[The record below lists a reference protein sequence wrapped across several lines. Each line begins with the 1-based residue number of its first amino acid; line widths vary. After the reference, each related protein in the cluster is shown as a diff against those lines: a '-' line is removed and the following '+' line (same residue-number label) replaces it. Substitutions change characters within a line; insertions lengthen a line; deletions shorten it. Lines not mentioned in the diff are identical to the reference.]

1 MPQSYSPVDFPQD
14 WSAVSMSASNQV
26 TDSCSDDADN
36 NVGNYTTIN
45 PFNMLGGNTP
55 VISNGNTTF
64 TRNGTASDNQQAYAT
79 QAAVGKKYWE
89 FNVTANTN
97 SIEVGWA
104 APGEVSGN
112 EGAGAS
118 GWDVEVY
125 LLNINAAGG
134 GGPWYIYMQEG
145 TAGSATNTQTSI
157 DSSEVTTTPRLKFA
171 IDTDAKKYWLGV
183 VDSTYGGWFNTSGVG
198 GQTFSEAAP
207 TGTWTSDERFVP
219 YVFGHAQTEAGTFHF
234 RDADWTDSAPSGF
247 TALSTA
253 NTPAPTVTD
262 SSEFFK
268 AVTFSGTG
276 SAQNVDTIGFRPDLL
291 IIKSATSSANWN
303 WVDSV
308 RGASEL
314 LWSNATV
321 AQSEETSSVTGFRD
335 AGFSVGSDTGSYVN
349 ISGQTMVTY
358 GLKAGG
364 ATTSSNTD
372 GSITSEVTAASHGGF
387 SIAKYTG
394 TGANGT
400 FGHGCSRAPKF
411 ILVRAYEQAYSWS
424 AWHEGLTSGDYVIYL
439 SSAAAESDQGGVAWQ
454 STPPS
459 SSVITLGSQTGQ
471 NGSGQVHICY
481 SFARTPGLIGIGS
494 YTGNGSADGPM
505 VVVDDGASG
514 FKPAWIMFKNI
525 SQAGYGWSVFDVA
538 RDTIG
543 NPSSTAL
550 AVNNSTSN
558 SSVASYKHDV
568 LANGFKIRGNSG
580 ETNYSGN
587 RIIYLAFAENPF
599 GGSGIAQAKAR

>member
-1 MPQSYSPVDFPQD
+1 MPQSYSPVYFPQD
-14 WSAVSMSASNQV
+14 FSPVSMSAANKKI
-26 TDSCSDDADN
+26 DSCSDNSED
-36 NVGNYTTIN
+36 NVGNYCTITTLFTREISSYSS
-45 PFNMLGGNTP
+45 PAGSIT
-55 VISNGNTTF
+55 VSNGGLTVNFANGGTNPLCITTQPLLPGNKYHF
-64 TRNGTASDNQQAYAT
+64 EWETNAWGSDALT
-79 QAAVGKKYWE
+79 
-89 FNVTANTN
+89 
-97 SIEVGWA
+97 WA
-104 APGEVSGN
+104 GVWLIPLSV
-112 EGAGAS
+112 
-118 GWDVEVY
+118 
-125 LLNINAAGG
+125 LLKLGNINASGG
-134 GGPWYIYMQEG
+134 KGYYLSSWNPSRGIG
-145 TAGSATNTQTSI
+145 SNTAFNGSTLTSIAAADAWGVGEVLSFDVDMSTIGSTDIIAKLDGSTIATN
-157 DSSEVTTTPRLKFA
+157 SSLAFNDEPYFICPQVQSNGSNRTWNGTFNFGASSFTTTPVSGHTG
-171 IDTDAKKYWLGV
+171 I
-183 VDSTYGGWFNTSGVG
+183 NTSII
-198 GQTFSEAAP
+198 
-207 TGTWTSDERFVP
+207 
-219 YVFGHAQTEAGTFHF
+219 
-234 RDADWTDSAPSGF
+234 
-247 TALSTA
+247 ST
-253 NTPAPTVTD
+253 PTVTNP
-262 SSEFFK
+262 SNFFK

-276 SAQNVDTIGFRPDLL
+276 SAQNIDTLGFRPDLL

-314 LWSNATV
+314 LWSNASV

-364 ATTSSNTD
+364 ATTSSNGE
-372 GSITSEVTAASHGGF
+372 GSITSEVTVASHGGF

-394 TGANGT
+394 TGANAT

-411 ILVRAYEQAYSWS
+411 ILVRAYEQAYGWT
-424 AWHEGLTSGDYVIYL
+424 AWHEGLTTGDYIIYL
-439 SSAAAESDQGGVAWQ
+439 SGSAAESDQGGIAWQ

-494 YTGNGSADGPM
+494 YTGNGNADGPM

-514 FKPAWIMFKNI
+514 FKPAWIMFKNV

-543 NPSSTAL
+543 NPNSTAL
-550 AVNNSTSN
+550 AVNNATSN
-558 SSVASYKHDV
+558 SSVASYKHDL

-587 RIIYLAFAENPF
+587 TIIYLAFAENPF
-599 GGSGIAQAKAR
+599 AGSTIDQAKAR